1 MNKFDILLGY
11 DDPQTLEAIG
21 WALEEKGYNITRV
34 PNAEG
39 LLEALAKSNFDLVLV
54 DIDLHKI
61 DDIDVL
67 HEVKE
72 FHPETMVI
80 VLCCKDDVAYSHDA
94 LRVEA
99 DDYIFKPCS
108 KAKLWKRVAN
118 CLERLELKRS
128 NAPLEPHGCTLNEH
142 VLNILRI
149 TLEEVKGPITLT
161 EEILELVNWGAYGG
175 MEEKVRTKLN
185 ELYKIVSGLNRTVEE
200 LLGKASKIT
209 ENLSTE
215 QKIPDWKED
224 TINPVLGNIPG

>member
-11 DDPQTLEAIG
+11 DDPQMLEAIG
-21 WALEEKGYNITRV
+21 WVLEEKGYNITRV

-54 DIDLHKI
+54 DLDLHKI

-67 HEVKE
+67 HEAKE
-72 FHPETMVI
+72 FHPETMMI
-80 VLCCKDDVAYSHDA
+80 LLCCKDDVAYSHDA

-99 DDYIFKPCS
+99 DDYIFKPCT
-108 KAKLWKRVAN
+108 KTKLWKRVAN

-128 NAPLEPHGCTLNEH
+128 NAPLEPRGYTLNEH

-149 TLEEVKGPITLT
+149 TLEKVKGPLTLT

-185 ELYKIVSGLNRTVEE
+185 ELYKIVSGLNSTVEE
-200 LLGKASKIT
+200 LLGKTSKIT

-215 QKIPDWKED
+215 QKMPDWKED